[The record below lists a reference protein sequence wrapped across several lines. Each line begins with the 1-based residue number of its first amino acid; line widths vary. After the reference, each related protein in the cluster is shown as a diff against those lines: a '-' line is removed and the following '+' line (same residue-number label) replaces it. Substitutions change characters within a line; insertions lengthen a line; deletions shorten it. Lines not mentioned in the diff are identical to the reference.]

1 MTYIIH
7 TKTGRTETYGSIDD
21 AGDRA
26 FTLADQT
33 GHTVK
38 VFNQQTGLVTFTV
51 HPTTEETA

>member
-7 TKTGRTETYGSIDD
+7 TLTGKTETYNNIDD

-51 HPTTEETA
+51 HPTTKETA